1 MIKFSFQR
9 RFSSFFS
16 DRITWRYGATER
28 FINARKRNFGYV
40 TELNFS
46 IDTIKGITRVV
57 EDNNIY
63 KTTLNGRLD
72 QKEVLI
78 KTTNLDIIIHYEG
91 NTYDFI
97 FQKGLITGIF
107 INNQNVGIV
116 KQKAWTTFGMVKFYG
131 IVSTDVPEYIL
142 CLFILLFH
150 RKYNDMEGYIWYRYS
165 GFTSISPE
173 PRPCDDALV
182 AKVAAMQPPTL

>member
-9 RFSSFFS
+9 KIPSFFS
-16 DRITWRYGATER
+16 EKITWRYDTIER
-28 FINARKRNFGYV
+28 MVNAKRNFWGYD

-46 IDTIKGITRVV
+46 IDIVKGTTRVI

-63 KTTLNGRLD
+63 KTTFNGQLD

-78 KTTNLDIIIHYEG
+78 ESTNLDIIIHYEG

-173 PRPCDDALV
+173 PRPCDDALL